1 MYIFVVFVNFACGFC
16 HVEGKIM
23 STPVRVLAD
32 MGPLLVTVESEPHW
46 TPTEADEHS
55 GDEIRCRS
63 LDESR
68 SGPRTICRWAEDR
81 LDEAAYDGHHRRTMQ
96 GPRPLA
102 FRRVASPS
110 RLHLGSDRLRPR
122 SSSGGRRSSDTTAPA
137 KEKSVPDGGPVAHGQ
152 GYGQSRV
159 LRLSRDATQPNSGS
173 VSDLRGSQE
182 LDDEESDV
190 LPALGTVTGVRP
202 RAYTCPDIKAMQ
214 RRTKVRL
221 LNRPPT
227 PTPGDDLDPV
237 GGLVV
242 PETEKVRSRSN
253 SGEVFCHNSEDD
265 PLPVIS
271 ET

>member
-1 MYIFVVFVNFACGFC
+1 
-16 HVEGKIM
+16 M

-32 MGPLLVTVESEPHW
+32 TGPLRVTVEGESHW
-46 TPTEADEHS
+46 SPAETDEYS
-55 GDEIRCRS
+55 GDEVRCHS

-68 SGPRTICRWAEDR
+68 SGPRTSWDR
-81 LDEAAYDGHHRRTMQ
+81 LNDVASEVHHHRGAMQ
-96 GPRPLA
+96 GPRSLA

-110 RLHLGSDRLRPR
+110 RLLLGSDVARMRPR
-122 SSSGGRRSSDTTAPA
+122 SSSSGRRPSDTATPTN
-137 KEKSVPDGGPVAHGQ
+137 EKSVLDGLVAQGQ
-152 GYGQSRV
+152 GHGQSRV

-173 VSDLRGSQE
+173 VSDLRGSQD
-182 LDDEESDV
+182 LDGDEESDV
-190 LPALGTVTGVRP
+190 LPALGSVTGIRP
-202 RAYTCPDIKAMQ
+202 RAYTCPDMKAMQ

-227 PTPGDDLDPV
+227 PTPGDDLDPG

-242 PETEKVRSRSN
+242 PETEKVRCRSN
-253 SGEVFCHNSEDD
+253 SGEIFAHNSEDD

>member
-1 MYIFVVFVNFACGFC
+1 
-16 HVEGKIM
+16 M

-81 LDEAAYDGHHRRTMQ
+81 LDEAASDGHHRRTMQ

-190 LPALGTVTGVRP
+190 LPALGTVTGIRP